1 MKKSLLTYRL
11 LHLQRYFL
19 TQHFTGLA
27 HQPQIMITTNAFL
40 NGHKCTGTYGN
51 LFKQQPKHSC
61 FIYLIK
67 HSYIKHFR
75 TFLKLP
81 DNCYQRNKNLFL
93 QYLHTVLMPS
103 YTPEKFLGNFQR
115 YIIHFIFFHTKV
127 NMQPNEF

>member
-51 LFKQQPKHSC
+51 LFSTFKDSRT

-75 TFLKLP
+75 TFLQSSGQLLP
-81 DNCYQRNKNLFL
+81 KERTFVTR
-93 QYLHTVLMPS
+93 YLHTVADARRSP
-103 YTPEKFLGNFQR
+103 PGQPKGDVDFL
-115 YIIHFIFFHTKV
+115 FFCQFSTTF
-127 NMQPNEF
+127 NQF